1 MASMKLLRS
10 SLGFLWA
17 AGFCFL
23 FSCSEST
30 SDKKEAAAKEKDKQ
44 FDQIVALVNPERAKK
59 QQHQLDSLFRDLQ
72 KKKGFNGTVLVT
84 QYNQILYKGAFGYA
98 DFQKKDTLT
107 TQKPFQLASV
117 SKQFTA
123 MAIMML
129 KEEGRLKYEDEVQR
143 FFPDFPYECITI
155 RHLLNHRSGL
165 PNYTYFTEN
174 YWKDR
179 RAFIS
184 NDEVIRLM
192 TVHKP
197 AIYFQPDKRFNY
209 SNTGYMLLAAIVAK
223 ASGMPYDKFI
233 EQKIFRPLGMKN
245 SWVLT
250 ANKTEIPPGYTARRR
265 KREIDFL
272 DGVQGDKG
280 IYSTVEDLYKWDQAL
295 YTEKLVKRA
304 TLEEAF
310 TGAARETRKEG
321 YGFGWRLRK
330 LADTEPVEYH
340 GGLWHGFNNY
350 FMRNRKDH
358 SAIIVLSNVPNGS
371 LIYMQNVQ
379 AILYP
384 ETVKPLVA
392 EKRIKRASKKIVK
405 AKRTKKSSV
414 AARRKQGRRN
424 SS

>member
-1 MASMKLLRS
+1 MKIIIALLRFWGAVG
-10 SLGFLWA
+10 LCL
-17 AGFCFL
+17 L
-23 FSCSEST
+23 FACSPSST
-30 SDKKEAAAKEKDKQ
+30 SDQVAAADKEYPQ
-44 FDQIVALVNPERAKK
+44 FDKIVALVNPARAQK
-59 QQHQLDSLFRDLQ
+59 QQRQLDSLFRSLH
-72 KKKGFNGTVLVT
+72 KYKGFNGTVLIT
-84 QYNQILYKGAFGYA
+84 QYNKVIYKGAFGYA
-98 DFQKKDTLT
+98 DFSNKDTLT
-107 TQKPFQLASV
+107 TEKPFQLASV

-129 KEEGRLKYEDEVQR
+129 KEAGQLKYDDEVQR

-155 RHLLNHRSGL
+155 RHLLTHRSGL
-165 PNYTYFTEN
+165 PNYTYFTEK

-184 NDEVIRLM
+184 NEEVIRLM

-197 AIYFQPDKRFNY
+197 AIYYEPDKRFNY
-209 SNTGYMLLAAIVAK
+209 SNTGYMVLAAIVVK
-223 ASGMPYDKFI
+223 ASGMSFDNFI
-233 EQKIFRPLGMKN
+233 EKKIFAPVGMKN

-250 ANKTEIPPGYTARRR
+250 DKKTEIPAGHTARRR

-295 YTEKLVKRA
+295 YTERLVKRA

-310 TGAARETRKEG
+310 TGAAKETKRED

-330 LADTEPVEYH
+330 LADTQPVEYH

-371 LIYMQNVQ
+371 LAYMQNVQ

-384 ETVKPLVA
+384 EMVKPMVV
-392 EKRIKRASKKIVK
+392 EKRVKRAVKKIARAKKSKKSTVA
-405 AKRTKKSSV
+405 AKRKKS
-414 AARRKQGRRN
+414 RRI

>member
-1 MASMKLLRS
+1 MKVLSSSLKLL
-10 SLGFLWA
+10 WV

-23 FSCSEST
+23 FSCSESA
-30 SDKKEAAAKEKDKQ
+30 SDKKEALAKEKDAQ

-129 KEEGRLKYEDEVQR
+129 QEEGRLKYNDEVQR

-155 RHLLNHRSGL
+155 RHLLTHRSGL
-165 PNYTYFTEN
+165 PNYTYFTEK
-174 YWKDR
+174 YWPDR

-184 NDEVIRLM
+184 NEEVIRLM
-192 TVHKP
+192 TQHKP
-197 AIYFQPDKRFNY
+197 AVYYQPDKRFNY
-209 SNTGYMLLAAIVAK
+209 SNTGYMLLAAIIAK
-223 ASGMPYDKFI
+223 ASGMPFEDFMEK
-233 EQKIFRPLGMKN
+233 KIFWPLGMKN

-250 ANKTEIPPGYTARRR
+250 NKNTEIPPGHTARRR

-280 IYSTVEDLYKWDQAL
+280 IYSTVEDMYKWDQAL

-310 TGAARETRKEG
+310 TGAAKETKKED
-321 YGFGWRLRK
+321 YGFGWRIRK
-330 LADTEPVEYH
+330 LADTQPVEYH

-371 LIYMQNVQ
+371 LNYMQNVQ

-384 ETVKPLVA
+384 ETVKPMAA
-392 EKRIKRASKKIVK
+392 EKRIKRAAKKIAR
-405 AKRTKKSSV
+405 AKKGKRVNV
-414 AARRKQGRRN
+414 ATNRKRSKRN

>member
-1 MASMKLLRS
+1 MVSMNRLNS
-10 SLGFLWA
+10 FLSFCRA
-17 AGFCFL
+17 VGLCFL
-23 FSCSEST
+23 LSCTQSS
-30 SDKKEAAAKEKDKQ
+30 SDNLSDLVDDSAQ
-44 FDQIVALVNPERAKK
+44 YHQIIALSNPEKVRQ
-59 QQHQLDSLFRDLQ
+59 QQHQLDSLFRVLQ
-72 KKKGFNGTVLVT
+72 KRKGFNGTVLIT
-84 QYNQILYKGAFGYA
+84 QYNKVIYKGAFGYA
-98 DFQKKDTLT
+98 DFSKKDTLT
-107 TQKPFQLASV
+107 TQNSFQLASV

-129 KEEGRLKYEDEVQR
+129 QEAGKLKYDDEVQR

-155 RHLLNHRSGL
+155 RHLLTHRSGL
-165 PNYTYFTEN
+165 PNYTYFTEK
-174 YWKDR
+174 YWPDR
-179 RAFIS
+179 KSFIS
-184 NDEVIRLM
+184 NEEVIRLM
-192 TVHKP
+192 TVH
-197 AIYFQPDKRFNY
+197 QPQVYYRPDLRFNY
-209 SNTGYMLLAAIVAK
+209 SNTGYVLLAAIVTK
-223 ASGMPYDKFI
+223 ASGLPFNKFI
-233 EQKIFRPLGMKN
+233 EKKIFRPLGMQH

-250 ANKTEIPPGYTARRR
+250 NKRTLIPAGHTARRQ

-310 TGAARETRKEG
+310 TGAAKETKKEG

-371 LIYMQNVQ
+371 LAYMQNVQ

-384 ETVKPLVA
+384 EVLKPMVA
-392 EKRIKRASKKIVK
+392 EKRIKRVTKKIARVRKSKKSTV
-405 AKRTKKSSV
+405 V
-414 AARRKQGRRN
+414 ARRRQSRRN